1 MRGGAAER
9 GTQGAESVHEPF
21 GDFVSAQCGG
31 DKRQTEV
38 LAQYNTEKL
47 PEMLDVKEIFLP
59 LT

>member
-9 GTQGAESVHEPF
+9 GTRGAESVHGPF
-21 GDFVSAQCGG
+21 GDFVFAWCGG
-31 DKRQTEV
+31 DKRQAEV
-38 LAQYNTEKL
+38 LVQCNTKL